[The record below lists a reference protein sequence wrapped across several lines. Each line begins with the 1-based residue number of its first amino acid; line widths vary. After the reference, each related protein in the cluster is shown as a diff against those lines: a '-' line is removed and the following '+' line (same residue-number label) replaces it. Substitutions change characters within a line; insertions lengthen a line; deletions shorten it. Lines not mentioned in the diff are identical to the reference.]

1 MRIFGPGDGL
11 VFCHQPTRKRGVAV
25 LALVDEPLLQ
35 ASGQRLSAA
44 TLRLRQA
51 MSGLPQFVRM
61 RNLFTRGERQQ
72 MREARINA
80 DLPIRHRRNV
90 L

>member
-11 VFCHQPTRKRGVAV
+11 VLCHKPTRKLVVAV

-35 ASGQRLSAA
+35 ASGQMLSAA

-61 RNLFTRGERQQ
+61 RNLCTRGERQQ
-72 MREARINA
+72 MREARVNA